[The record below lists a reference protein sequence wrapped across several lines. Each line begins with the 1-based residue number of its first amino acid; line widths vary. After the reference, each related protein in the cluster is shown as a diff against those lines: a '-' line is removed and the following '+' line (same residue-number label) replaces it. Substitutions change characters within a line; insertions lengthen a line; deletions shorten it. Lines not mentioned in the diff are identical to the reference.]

1 MINIKSAFLLA
12 FLFVCGSWTI
22 VKAQQDSIYTHKT
35 ASEGGTGKFYFGR
48 EIAHIMDFSG
58 SPWLERNSR
67 QVEENSNLAVS
78 KLPVTESSV
87 VADIGAG
94 TGYYTFKIYQKVP
107 KGRVYAV
114 EIQNDAVT
122 CLKNK
127 AGQLNASNVTV
138 IKGTEKSPE
147 LPENSIDLVL
157 MVDVYHELSYPH
169 EMLQSIRKSLK
180 SKGKLLLMEYKAEDP
195 KVDIKPL
202 HKMSVQQVN
211 KELTA
216 NGFHLLNDGE
226 FLPIQHYLLYEKN

>member
-12 FLFVCGSWTI
+12 FLFVCGSWAI
-22 VKAQQDSIYTHKT
+22 VQAQQDSTYTHKT

-48 EIAHIMDFSG
+48 EIAHIMDFGG

-67 QVEENSNLAVS
+67 QVEENSNLAIS

-114 EIQNDAVT
+114 EVQNDAVT
-122 CLKNK
+122 YLKNK
-127 AGQLNASNVTV
+127 AGQLNASNVTA

-169 EMLQSIRKSLK
+169 EMLQNIRKSLK
-180 SKGKLLLMEYKAEDP
+180 PKGKLLLMEYKAEDP

-202 HKMSVQQVN
+202 HKMSVEQVN

-216 NGFHLLNDGE
+216 NGFHLVNDGE